1 MNFLKLIRRNANA
14 EVEAADEPARH
25 ITQYHYLVWKDFQA
39 PEHPYGILKF
49 IKTINA
55 DYSVQRGPLLIH
67 CSAGKFLKLL
77 KPTDI
82 KF

>member
-1 MNFLKLIRRNANA
+1 M
-14 EVEAADEPARH
+14 EAMEDSSRH

-49 IKTINA
+49 IKTINS

-67 CSAGKFLKLL
+67 CSAGMMISKKNKL
-77 KPTDI
+77 I
-82 KF
+82 KLIRTF